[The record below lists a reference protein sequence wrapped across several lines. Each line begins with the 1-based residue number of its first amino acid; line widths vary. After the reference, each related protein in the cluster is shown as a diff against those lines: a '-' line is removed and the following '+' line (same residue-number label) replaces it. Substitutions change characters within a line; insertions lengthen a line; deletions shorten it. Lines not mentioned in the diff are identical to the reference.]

1 MQQYPD
7 SPYYRM
13 YTEQPPF
20 PLPRLPLTP
29 PPAAVDTSEPLTL
42 YGGALIERQLQRSA
56 HKAPTRWL
64 MVSLVTLLGILAAS
78 SCGIAAMYVGA
89 VEAAFIAAMA
99 VVALV
104 FAIYGYRQNAA
115 QQEKVKRQRWKL
127 YAAATDGGLTT
138 VFYPDRVE
146 QTSPRGREVVRF
158 SPATRFTE
166 YEDMLVLEDGTCR
179 VALRAEDLT
188 AEQAQAV
195 YERICAVVP
204 PEQQFAVGRFYAKRS
219 EPAPPPF
226 STEPAMVFDRIA
238 ATQTTVRENSGLLW
252 WGTAACFVMAG
263 LLTVLFSITPYFWL
277 DYPIVLAAVTLPSLG
292 ATLLWRPRTKTASV
306 TLIVTGEGLVV
317 SAGECERFVAAA
329 DVVARRTD
337 NGARLFTP
345 AGNFVFPWNATQ
357 NRQQIEW
364 MLFGQR

>member
-20 PLPRLPLTP
+20 PAPRLPLTP
-29 PPAAVDTSEPLTL
+29 PPAAVDMSEPLTV
-42 YGGALIERQLQRSA
+42 YGGALIERQLQRGA

-64 MVSLVTLLGILAAS
+64 MVSLVTLLGILAVS
-78 SCGIAAMYVGA
+78 SFGIAAMYVGA
-89 VEAAFIAAMA
+89 VEAAFIGAMA
-99 VVALV
+99 VVALIL
-104 FAIYGYRQNAA
+104 AIYGYRVNAA
-115 QQEKVKRQRWKL
+115 QQENVQRQRWKL

-138 VFYPDRVE
+138 VFYSDRVE

-166 YEDMLVLEDGTCR
+166 YEDMLVLEDGDCR
-179 VALRAEDLT
+179 VALKADDLT
-188 AEQAQAV
+188 PEQAQAV
-195 YERICAVVP
+195 YERICTVVSP
-204 PEQQFAVGRFYAKRS
+204 ARQFAVGRFYATRT

-226 STEPAMVFDRIA
+226 PTEPAMVFDRIA
-238 ATQTTVRENSGLLW
+238 ATHTAARENSGLW
-252 WGTAACFVMAG
+252 WWVTAACLVMAG
-263 LLTVLFSITPYFWL
+263 LLTVLFSVTPYFLL
-277 DYPIVLAAVTLPSLG
+277 DYPIFLAALTIPALG
-292 ATLLWRPRTKTASV
+292 ATLLWRPRAASTSV

-317 SAGECERFVAAA
+317 STGECERFVAAS
-329 DVVARRTD
+329 DVIARRTD